1 MFDVGV
7 RRPHCGAQQSIV
19 GFTEAAAHFP
29 AHVHLDERELLGI
42 LRADLVEVG
51 G

>member
-7 RRPHCGAQQSIV
+7 RRPHRGAQQSIV
-19 GFTEAAAHFP
+19 RFTEASAHFP
-29 AHVHLDERELLGI
+29 AHVHLDERELLKIMGV
-42 LRADLVEVG
+42 DLVEVG